1 MTPKYGLESVIFL
14 ADKSATANGHNDLEA
29 MMEFLRLHKIH
40 MFQQVKVSLSVLEK
54 NQRRIIDV
62 KLVEPFIEGHSVVVD
77 CEMEIPS

>member
-14 ADKSATANGHNDLEA
+14 AGKDKPSGHNDLEA